1 MGALLMLILQRKK
14 NESILIGNNIRITIT
29 ECSSNG
35 VRLAIEAPR
44 QVSIVREELFE
55 AAQINREALAPK
67 ASSVRSLHAALQQHF
82 SDSGDE

>member
-1 MGALLMLILQRKK
+1 MLILQRKR
-14 NESILIGNNIRITIT
+14 NESILIGDNIRVTIT

-35 VRLAIEAPR
+35 VKLAIEAPKN
-44 QVSIVREELFE
+44 VSIIREELFE

-67 ASSVRSLHAALQQHF
+67 VSSVRSLHAALQQLF